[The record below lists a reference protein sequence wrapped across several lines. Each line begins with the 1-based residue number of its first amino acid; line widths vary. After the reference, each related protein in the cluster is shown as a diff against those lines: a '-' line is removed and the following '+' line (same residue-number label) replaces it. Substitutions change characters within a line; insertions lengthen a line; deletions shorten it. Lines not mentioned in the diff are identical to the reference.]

1 MASPAGP
8 RVLLVED
15 QDAVRDVYADILRE
29 AGYQVAEARLAN
41 EAEDLLWRDRPDLLL
56 LDLNMPQG
64 EMSGS
69 ELLARLRE
77 SLRFETL
84 PVVIVSALA
93 DVINPDAVEGLQIAA
108 VLQKP
113 VDRIALLNAIAAA
126 ARAR

>member
-1 MASPAGP
+1 MASPRGP

-77 SLRFETL
+77 SMRFETL

-93 DVINPDAVEGLQIAA
+93 DVINPDVVEGLQIAA

-113 VDRIALLNAIAAA
+113 VDRISLLNAIAAA
-126 ARAR
+126 ARVP